1 MALTK
6 IVSTEKRLYS
16 QTPLRNAVQLD
27 KLKKYY
33 RTVLIIFLP
42 ILFLTSCTSEF
53 ESFNNTAFEFASNNK
68 RIDQKEFET
77 LLEDISNSA
86 ERGFTQFK
94 DENGEINN
102 PKVVSYLLKYYS
114 AKNLNL
120 TEVDIWQPESLT
132 KPKAFN
138 INVYLENSASMD
150 GYVTG
155 VTDFETAIYNLLGDF
170 KISKVCD
177 SLNLNYI
184 NNSIPYSKKNALP
197 ADIQDFIEKLEP
209 STFRQKGG
217 DRSVSDLKNIINTVL
232 NTVDDQ
238 NAAVLISDFVFSPGK
253 NVNAQDYLNNQGVGI
268 KIDFAEK
275 IKDFDLSAV
284 VIQLESNFDGVYY
297 DKTNK
302 SIPFKGKRPYY
313 IWIFGSNQQISSIL
327 DKKILDNIKGGYLN
341 RLILQSIK
349 ETNNPNYKILSNL
362 KIGDFSR
369 AELNNKI
376 LADASLSKDNQ
387 NKGLFGFSIAVDFS
401 KSSQD
406 ASYFLDTTNYELS
419 NPNYQ
424 LEVELISNKN
434 DASLSG
440 FTHLLK
446 LQTSDLRNENLE
458 IQVVGQ
464 TPNWVYASS
473 SINDSNILNEISE
486 QQKTFGLQFLIEGLN
501 DAFYPKSS
509 SNAINIF
516 TITIKK

>member
-1 MALTK
+1 
-6 IVSTEKRLYS
+6 
-16 QTPLRNAVQLD
+16 
-27 KLKKYY
+27 
-33 RTVLIIFLP
+33 
-42 ILFLTSCTSEF
+42 
-53 ESFNNTAFEFASNNK
+53 
-68 RIDQKEFET
+68 
-77 LLEDISNSA
+77 
-86 ERGFTQFK
+86 
-94 DENGEINN
+94 
-102 PKVVSYLLKYYS
+102 
-114 AKNLNL
+114 
-120 TEVDIWQPESLT
+120 
-132 KPKAFN
+132 
-138 INVYLENSASMD
+138 
-150 GYVTG
+150 
-155 VTDFETAIYNLLGDF
+155 
-170 KISKVCD
+170 
-177 SLNLNYI
+177 
-184 NNSIPYSKKNALP
+184 
-197 ADIQDFIEKLEP
+197 
-209 STFRQKGG
+209 
-217 DRSVSDLKNIINTVL
+217 
-232 NTVDDQ
+232 
-238 NAAVLISDFVFSPGK
+238 
-253 NVNAQDYLNNQGVGI
+253 
-268 KIDFAEK
+268 
-275 IKDFDLSAV
+275 
-284 VIQLESNFDGVYY
+284 
-297 DKTNK
+297 
-302 SIPFKGKRPYY
+302 
-313 IWIFGSNQQISSIL
+313 L

-349 ETNNPNYKILSNL
+349 ETNNPNYKILSNP

-473 SINDSNILNEISE
+473 TKNDSNILNEISE
-486 QQKTFGLQFLIEGLN
+486 QQKTFGLQFLIEGVS

-509 SNAINIF
+509 SNAITTF

>member
-1 MALTK
+1 MELTK
-6 IVSTEKRLYS
+6 TTTIKEWLCKLTMLKM
-16 QTPLRNAVQLD
+16 AVR
-27 KLKKYY
+27 KNKKGG
-33 RTVLIIFLP
+33 TFLIIFFSLM
-42 ILFLTSCTSEF
+42 LLTSCRSDF
-53 ESFNNTAFEFASNNK
+53 QSFNDTALKFANNDK
-68 RIDQKEFET
+68 HIDQKEFET

-86 ERGFTQFK
+86 ERGFAQFK

-120 TEVDIWQPESLT
+120 TESDIWQPESKEPL
-132 KPKAFN
+132 KEFN

-155 VTDFETAIYNLLGDF
+155 VTEFETAIYNLLGDF

-184 NNSIPYSKKNALP
+184 NNSIPFSKKNALP

-232 NTVDDQ
+232 KTVNDQ
-238 NAAVLISDFVFSPGK
+238 NAALLISDFVFSPGK

-275 IKDFDLSAV
+275 IKEFDLSAV
-284 VIQLESNFDGVYY
+284 IIQLESNFEGTYY
-297 DKTNK
+297 DKSNK
-302 SIPFKGKRPYY
+302 PIPFKGKRPYY
-313 IWIFGSNQQISSIL
+313 LWIFGSNHQISSIL

-341 RLILQSIK
+341 RLVLQS
-349 ETNNPNYKILSNL
+349 EREQSQPNYKILSSP

-369 AELNNKI
+369 TELNKKI
-376 LADASLSKDNQ
+376 IADASLSKNNQ
-387 NKGLFGFSIAVDFS
+387 NKGFFGFNLAVDFS
-401 KSSQD
+401 NSIQD
-406 ASYFLDTTNYELS
+406 PSYFLDTKNYVLS

-424 LEVELISNKN
+424 LEVQSITNNN
-434 DASLSG
+434 DASLLG
-440 FTHLLK
+440 FTHILK
-446 LQTSDLRNENLE
+446 LKTSDLRSETLE

-464 TPNWVYASS
+464 TPNWVFNSS
-473 SINDSNILNEISE
+473 SIDDSNILNDSSE
-486 QQKTFGLQFLIEGLN
+486 QQKTFGLQYLIEGVT

-509 SNAINIF
+509 SNAISTF
-516 TITIKK
+516 TVTIKK

>member
-1 MALTK
+1 MELTK
-6 IVSTEKRLYS
+6 TAIIKKWWL
-16 QTPLRNAVQLD
+16 L
-27 KLKKYY
+27 KLIMIKMAAQQINTGA
-33 RTVLIIFLP
+33 TVLIIFFSLM
-42 ILFLTSCTSEF
+42 FLTSCTSDF
-53 ESFNNTAFEFASNNK
+53 QSFNDTALEFANNDK
-68 RIDQKEFET
+68 RIDQNEFEM
-77 LLEDISNSA
+77 LVEDISTSN
-86 ERGFTQFK
+86 ERGFIQFK
-94 DENGEINN
+94 NENGTIENA
-102 PKVVSYLLKYYS
+102 KVLSYLLKYYS

-120 TEVDIWQPESLT
+120 TESDIWQPESKEQL
-132 KPKAFN
+132 KEFN

-155 VTDFETAIYNLLGDF
+155 VTEFETAIYNLLGDF

-184 NNSIPYSKKNALP
+184 NNSIPFSKKNALP

-232 NTVDDQ
+232 KTVNDQ

-275 IKDFDLSAV
+275 IKSFDLSAV
-284 VIQLESNFDGVYY
+284 IIQLESNFEGTYY

-313 IWIFGSNQQISSIL
+313 IWIFGSNQQISEIL

-341 RLILQSIK
+341 RLVLQSEK
-349 ETNNPNYKILSNL
+349 EQSQPNYKILSSP

-369 AELNNKI
+369 TELNNKI
-376 LADASLSKDNQ
+376 IEDASLSKNNQ
-387 NKGLFGFSIAVDFS
+387 NKGFFGFNLAVDFS
-401 KSSQD
+401 NSIQD
-406 ASYFLDTTNYELS
+406 SSYFLDTTNYTWS
-419 NPNYQ
+419 NTSYQ
-424 LEVELISNKN
+424 LEVEPILNKN
-434 DASLSG
+434 DPSLSG
-440 FTHLLK
+440 FTHLIKLK
-446 LQTSDLRNENLE
+446 TTDLRDETLE

-464 TPNWVYASS
+464 TPNWVYSSS
-473 SINDSNILNEISE
+473 SIDDSNILNETSE
-486 QQKTFGLQFLIEGLN
+486 QQKTFGLQYLIEGAS

-509 SNAINIF
+509 SNAITAF
-516 TITIKK
+516 TVTIKK

>member
-1 MALTK
+1 MELTK
-6 IVSTEKRLYS
+6 TATIEKRLF
-16 QTPLRNAVQLD
+16 QLTL
-27 KLKKYY
+27 LKVAGQINNQRK
-33 RTVLIIFLP
+33 TVLIIFFSL
-42 ILFLTSCTSEF
+42 ILLTSCTSEF
-53 ESFNNTAFEFASNNK
+53 QSFNNTALEFANNDK
-68 RIDQKEFET
+68 RINQKEFET
-77 LLEDISNSA
+77 LIEDISVSD

-94 DENGEINN
+94 DDNSNIDNS
-102 PKVVSYLLKYYS
+102 KVVSYLLKYYS

-120 TEVDIWQPESLT
+120 TEADIWHPVSETQQT
-132 KPKAFN
+132 AFN

-232 NTVDDQ
+232 NAVNDH
-238 NAAVLISDFVFSPGK
+238 NVAVLISDFVFSPGK
-253 NVNAQDYLNNQGVGI
+253 NVNAQDYLNNQGVGV

-275 IKDFDLSAV
+275 IKGFDLSAV
-284 VIQLESNFDGVYY
+284 IIQLESNFEGTYY

-302 SIPFKGKRPYY
+302 AIPFKGKRPYY
-313 IWIFGSNQQISSIL
+313 IWIFGSNQQVSSIL
-327 DKKILDNIKGGYLN
+327 DKKILDNLKGGYLN
-341 RLILQSIK
+341 RLVLQSKK
-349 ETNNPNYKILSNL
+349 EQSEPNYKILSSP

-369 AELNNKI
+369 TELNNKI
-376 LADASLSKDNQ
+376 ISDASLSKENQ
-387 NKGLFGFSIAVDFS
+387 NKGYFGFNLAVDFS
-401 KSSQD
+401 NSIQD
-406 ASYFLDTTNYELS
+406 PNYFLDTTNYLLS

-424 LEVELISNKN
+424 IEVESISNKN
-434 DASLSG
+434 DPSLSG
-440 FTHLLK
+440 FTHLIKLK
-446 LQTSDLRNENLE
+446 TTDLRDEILE

-464 TPNWVYASS
+464 TPNWVYTSS
-473 SINDSNILNEISE
+473 SIDDSNILNEIPE
-486 QQKTFGLQFLIEGLN
+486 QQKTFGLQFIIEGVS

-509 SNAINIF
+509 SNALTTF
-516 TITIKK
+516 TVTIKK